1 MGALIALLM
10 SCIMGFMNTFR
21 VRVLDLL
28 TTGIV
33 WAAVLM
39 MAYGLGN
46 LAEAIVDTVRYGHP
60 R

>member
-1 MGALIALLM
+1 
-10 SCIMGFMNTFR
+10 MGFMNTFR

-33 WAAVLM
+33 WFAVIATAWGAA
-39 MAYGLGN
+39 N
-46 LAEAIVDTVRYGHP
+46 LLEAIVDTIRYGHP